1 MMPAMAH
8 PRSRPLTSIRDL
20 IAKSDFA
27 RLNPGRMREMLDR
40 CADPA
45 TEDRPIPVRKE
56 LANGTTG

>member
-1 MMPAMAH
+1 MARAQ
-8 PRSRPLTSIRDL
+8 PRPLTSIRDL

-40 CADPA
+40 CANPA
-45 TEDRPIPVRKE
+45 MEDRPIPVRKE

>member
-1 MMPAMAH
+1 MMPDMTRVQ
-8 PRSRPLTSIRDL
+8 PRPLTSIRDL

-45 TEDRPIPVRKE
+45 MEDRPAPIRKE
-56 LANGTTG
+56 LAYGAED